1 MATTYTST
9 IEINV
14 WKEHT
19 CVGCG
24 GAYRY
29 LFRRKKSGS
38 GGTPAAAQANAK
50 KAVVNA
56 LANEVDMQPCPG
68 CGLYQP
74 DMIGAARA
82 RRHWWVFGAT
92 CVALLALLILA
103 LTEVL
108 AYSTAA
114 VVAAGVAF
122 AVLLIH
128 LLLDANNPNRD
139 LEANHRLAQARVE
152 SGDLW
157 VPRNSNPNPTDV

>member
-29 LFRRKKSGS
+29 LFKRKKSGS
-38 GGTPAAAQANAK
+38 GGTPAAAQANAR

-56 LANEVDMQPCPG
+56 LAHEVDMQPCPG

-82 RRHWWVFGAT
+82 RRHWWLNAIT
-92 CVALLALLILA
+92 LVALLTLLILA
-103 LTEVL
+103 LAEVL

-114 VVAAGVAF
+114 WAAAGVAA
-122 AVLLIH
+122 AVLLTH
-128 LLLDANNPNRD
+128 WLLDANNPNRD
-139 LEANHRLAQARVE
+139 LEAN
-152 SGDLW
+152 
-157 VPRNSNPNPTDV
+157 